1 MAFRTGYDIN
11 SPDGIGMFM
20 DKIYSSPEN
29 AENGFQKWIKRFEIQ
44 GYYSTA
50 TREQIPLD
58 ELRNHC
64 KLVKFEF
71 DLKEFEGEFI

>member
-1 MAFRTGYDIN
+1 MAHKKGFDIN
-11 SPDGIGMFM
+11 SPDGIGMYM

-29 AENGFQKWIKRFEIQ
+29 AENAFQEWIKRFERQ

-50 TREQIPLD
+50 KREQIPLD

-64 KLVKFEF
+64 KLVNFQF
-71 DLKEFEGEFI
+71 DADEFEGDFI